1 MNCVCCNKN
10 LPNMQSTVN
19 QPISGTEFI
28 GGGDYGSSVT
38 DLPDIRFL
46 INVCDVCIKRALENG
61 TCIKRHVK

>member
-46 INVCDVCIKRALENG
+46 INVCDVCIKEL
-61 TCIKRHVK
+61 